1 MSFATAARLAASL
14 SGSSL
19 SDEQVF
25 SFVLDA
31 AKGVDAGSPARSELR
46 TLAAA
51 TAKSSGLSPEQFA
64 AATAGARALLRQSET
79 SPNIPLL
86 LLGPAQWIRP
96 EMLAWA
102 TDIEHAIVELV
113 ASAKTL
119 VTLMAPFGTADAIAS
134 AVRPLSALGGAA
146 HLRLLTAGD
155 PGHVET
161 LERGLRATLPD
172 SVLARTTLHLRSP
185 GHGPW
190 PHAKLLLVDGVRGY
204 LGSANFTTGGL
215 GRYFEIGVTLS
226 VPQAAAIENYLVP
239 TLLAEV
245 FTEQRL
251 LSAS

>member
-1 MSFATAARLAASL
+1 MSFATAARLAVSL

-19 SDEQVF
+19 SDDETF
-25 SFVLDA
+25 LFVLDA
-31 AKGVDAGSPARSELR
+31 ARDVEAGPHGRSELR

-51 TAKSSGLSPEQFA
+51 TAKASGLSPEQFA
-64 AATAGARALLRQSET
+64 AAAAGARAALRRGET
-79 SPNIPLL
+79 SLNIPLL

-96 EMLAWA
+96 EMLTWA

-113 ASAKTL
+113 ASAQTL

-134 AVRPLSALGGAA
+134 TVRPLSAVGGVA

-155 PGHVET
+155 PAHVAA
-161 LERGLRATLPD
+161 LERDLRGTLPK

-190 PHAKLLLVDGVRGY
+190 PHAKLLLVDGLRGY

-215 GRYFEIGVTLS
+215 ERYFEIGVTLS
-226 VPQAAAIENYLVP
+226 TPQAVAIENHLVP
-239 TLLAEV
+239 TLLAEI
-245 FTEQRL
+245 FTEQRR